1 MSTNLN
7 RESSRGY
14 ALITGAIGGL
24 GTAMTKQLISEGIP
38 VIGCDRKADELDAWR
53 NRELSEEQSKMVT
66 LFPLD
71 ITKEELVQE
80 LATELEQRGIHIAY
94 LINNAGIQGP
104 GKAWEM
110 DTKTWDRVVKVN
122 MYGTFFLCRAFSK
135 QMLEAGFGRI
145 LNFASL
151 AAYNPPRDWGSY
163 AAAKAGVLGY
173 TRSLALDLAP
183 NGVTVN
189 VIVPGLIMHEG
200 LRETITDRF
209 VEKMEEAVPMK
220 RSGKPEE
227 IAAAASF
234 FMSEGSSFVTGQTM
248 HVNGGM
254 FLPG

>member
-1 MSTNLN
+1 MN
-7 RESSRGY
+7 RGH

-24 GTAMTKQLISEGIP
+24 GTAMTKKLISQGIP
-38 VIGCDRKADELDAWR
+38 VIGCDRKADQLDAWR
-53 NRELSEEQSKMVT
+53 EKELNEEQSKMVT

-71 ITKEELVQE
+71 VTKEEHVDA
-80 LATELEQRGIHIAY
+80 LATELGQRDIHIAY

-110 DTKTWDRVVKVN
+110 DTKTWDRVIKVN
-122 MYGTFFLCRAFSK
+122 MYGSFFLSRAFSK
-135 QMLEAGFGRI
+135 QMVEAGFGRI

-183 NGVTVN
+183 HGITVN

-200 LRETITDRF
+200 LRGTIPDKF
-209 VEKMEEAVPMK
+209 FDNLGKDVPMK
-220 RSGKPEE
+220 RPGKPEE
-227 IAAAASF
+227 IAEAAAF
-234 FMSEGSSFVTGQTM
+234 FMSEGSSYVTGQTM
-248 HVNGGM
+248 HVNGGL

>member
-1 MSTNLN
+1 MN
-7 RESSRGY
+7 RGH

-24 GTAMTKQLISEGIP
+24 GTAMTKKLVSQGIP
-38 VIGCDRKADELDAWR
+38 VIGVDRKADQLAGWRERELDA
-53 NRELSEEQSKMVT
+53 EQSKMVT

-80 LATELEQRGIHIAY
+80 LATELAQRNIHIAY

-122 MYGTFFLCRAFSK
+122 MYGTFFLSRAFCK
-135 QMLEAGFGRI
+135 PMVEAGFGRI

-173 TRSLALDLAP
+173 TRSLARDLAP
-183 NGVTVN
+183 HGVTVN

-200 LRETITDRF
+200 LRGSIPDKFFENLAR
-209 VEKMEEAVPMK
+209 EVPMN
-220 RSGKPEE
+220 RPGRPEE
-227 IAAAASF
+227 IAEAAAF
-234 FMSEGSSFVTGQTM
+234 FMSEGSSYVTGQTM
-248 HVNGGM
+248 HVNGGL

>member
-1 MSTNLN
+1 MN
-7 RESSRGY
+7 RGH

-24 GTAMTKQLISEGIP
+24 GTAMTKKLISQGIP
-38 VIGCDRKADELDAWR
+38 VIGCDRKADQLAGWRARELDA
-53 NRELSEEQSKMVT
+53 EQSKMVT

-80 LATELEQRGIHIAY
+80 LATELAQRKIHIAY

-122 MYGTFFLCRAFSK
+122 MYGSFFMARAFCK
-135 QMLEAGFGRI
+135 PMVEAGWGRI

-173 TRSLALDLAP
+173 TRSLARDLAP
-183 NGVTVN
+183 HGVTVN

-200 LRETITDRF
+200 LRGTIPDKF
-209 VEKMEEAVPMK
+209 FENLAKEVPMN
-220 RSGKPEE
+220 RPGRPEE
-227 IAAAASF
+227 IAEAAAF
-234 FMSEGSSFVTGQTM
+234 FMSEGSSYVTGQTM
-248 HVNGGM
+248 HVNGGL